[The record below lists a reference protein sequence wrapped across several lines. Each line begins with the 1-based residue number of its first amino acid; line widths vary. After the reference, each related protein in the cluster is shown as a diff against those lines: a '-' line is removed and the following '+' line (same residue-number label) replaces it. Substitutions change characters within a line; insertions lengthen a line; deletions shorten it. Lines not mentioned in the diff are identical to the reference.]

1 MAAPSRPVLSLLSSL
16 CCVVAVL
23 AGAGP
28 VAARVV
34 PPEETDLATSLPRPQ
49 GGELAP
55 RATPSGSTSRGPG
68 VWPLHPRP
76 VVVEHFDPPLVS
88 WGAGHRGV
96 DLAGHAGQRVRAS
109 LAGRVS
115 FTGRVAG
122 RPVVV
127 VDHGATRTT
136 YQPVLASVRRGQRV
150 DAGDVVGRLVA
161 TGSHCPARACLHWGL
176 RRGETYLDPLT
187 LVDAPR
193 PVRLWPW

>member
-1 MAAPSRPVLSLLSSL
+1 MAAPSRPVPALLACL
-16 CCVVAVL
+16 CIAVAL
-23 AGAGP
+23 LTAAGP
-28 VAARVV
+28 ASARVV
-34 PPEETDLATSLPRPQ
+34 PPEETDLARSRPSDSDLPPLTRP
-49 GGELAP
+49 
-55 RATPSGSTSRGPG
+55 RSTTGDAG
-68 VWPLHPRP
+68 VWPLRPRP
-76 VVVEHFDPPLVS
+76 RVVERFDPPLVS

-96 DLAGHAGQRVRAS
+96 DLAGHAGQQVRAA

-150 DAGDVVGRLVA
+150 GAGDVVGRLLA
-161 TGSHCPARACLHWGL
+161 TGSHCAPLACLHWGL

-187 LVDAPR
+187 LVAAPR

>member
-1 MAAPSRPVLSLLSSL
+1 MAAHSRPVLALLACL
-16 CCVVAVL
+16 CSVTMLTVA
-23 AGAGP
+23 APA
-28 VAARVV
+28 AARVV
-34 PPEETDLATSLPRPQ
+34 PPGETDLAATLPLPP
-49 GGELAP
+49 GGDLVP
-55 RATPSGSTSRGPG
+55 RASFPGSTSRGPG

-76 VVVEHFDPPLVS
+76 VVVEQFDPPLVS

-96 DLAGHAGQRVRAS
+96 DLAGHAGQRVRAA

-136 YQPVLASVRRGQRV
+136 YQPVVASLRRGQRV

-161 TGSHCPARACLHWGL
+161 TGSHCPVLACLHWGL